1 MINSNCLLNFK
12 TRNLLSLVHE
22 TSTLISLTS
31 LFFLRLSFETVNL
44 RSHIYSCPTALLIL
58 YTHQLFFSAFVFWNF
73 KLACSSLIAVW
84 IKMSD
89 RIALRHWF
97 SFTFTYCFFGV
108 CRLKLETCRL
118 ISIVVWKQMNHPTAL
133 LFLYV
138 HLLFFFLPLSFETR
152 NLPAV
157 LCYSDIKLSNPFST
171 VGITAS

>member
-84 IKMSD
+84 I
-89 RIALRHWF
+89 ILRL
-97 SFTFTYCFFGV
+97 SF
-108 CRLKLETCRL
+108 ETGNLPPHFYSRVKTNESPYGTAFPL
-118 ISIVVWKQMNHPTAL
+118 RSPT
-133 LFLYV
+133 V
-138 HLLFFFLPLSFETR
+138 FFLPLSFETR